1 MTLTATGVRLT
12 ILHYIENC
20 MFHQII
26 ERAARFFMA
35 EKNEAFLLSFL
46 VGVESYCSYH
56 PAWLPN
62 LLRKSTLQ
70 ISHTYN
76 VPPHNLH
83 TPHPGHAVAV
93 ELCVMDNVPDRG
105 ENESWNYQTET

>member
-1 MTLTATGVRLT
+1 
-12 ILHYIENC
+12 
-20 MFHQII
+20 
-26 ERAARFFMA
+26 MA